1 MDVTPKAATGRKPG
15 ARGGTGRT
23 APRTIRTRLLRIL
36 ILALA
41 VLLALLGTAAAEQIA
56 AYRNAAATADNAR
69 LEITL
74 QGLVHELQ
82 KERGLTTGYVGG
94 VRQFSSKLPAQRKAT
109 DGARKE
115 LDRALRGRDD
125 AAADSVRESLDRL
138 KGLVGI
144 RRDADDGTGV
154 VKDTFDYF
162 TTTITVLDRLG
173 LGLDDVHDG
182 TLRDAY
188 QALQVLGNSKEFMGE
203 ERAIV
208 LGSVRAGRFRGD
220 DYSRFMEIRAG
231 RLAALDAFPRS
242 ASDAQERRLDAA
254 LTTPDAE
261 HALSYEEVAVG
272 GGGRLSSRGIQPMAW
287 WTSMTSTINGLRDVQ
302 ISLGADVENRAAELE
317 SSAQRD
323 LLLFVLLALGT
334 VAALGA
340 LAFDCVRSVSTPLT
354 DLAQQARDV
363 AGARLPQAVA
373 RVQAASSGESP
384 EPPASLAVTDKAG
397 AEVREVAEAFDRVQ
411 RAAFDLAT
419 EQAVL
424 RRNATDSL
432 VSLGRRNQNLV
443 RRQISFINKLEHED
457 ADPATL
463 ANLFEL
469 DHLATRMRRNA
480 ESLLVLAGESSPR
493 PWSTPLS
500 VTDVLRASLSEVEEY
515 RRVTLRR
522 IEPVHITGSVV
533 AEIAHL
539 LAELVENALSF
550 SPPDSDV
557 EIEGR
562 RTSAGYLVA
571 IVDHGLGMD
580 TQALAEANVR
590 LSGTA
595 SFMAEPTRFLGHFV
609 VGALARKCGIEVRL
623 GEAPAAGVVARVL
636 IPTSLLTEGAAKAV
650 AGTGS
655 RTAAEVAPDRAVL
668 PAPRNA
674 EPQESSADLV
684 SVAMGTSTGPD
695 GSAVGD
701 QEGSP
706 SRAREGAAQR
716 GEPSRG
722 ASAARTRNGLVKR
735 PRRSAI
741 SEAVSETDR
750 PTRPAPTEPT
760 PDRSPEEIS
769 GMLSTLRS
777 AHMRGGISVEME
789 KEKEKGKE
797 KGRAKGRDSERGKE
811 PVRERG
817 DVTVAGTG
825 SAASVGTA
833 VSGDAVGTAVSGDAV
848 ATAVSGDS
856 TGAVDKSADQT
867 ADRSA
872 GNGSH
877 EKGRRQ

>member
-1 MDVTPKAATGRKPG
+1 MDVTSKAT
-15 ARGGTGRT
+15 T
-23 APRTIRTRLLRIL
+23 TIRTRLLRIL

-41 VLLALLGTAAAEQIA
+41 VLLALLGLAAAEQIS
-56 AYRNAAATADNAR
+56 AYRNASATADNAR

-94 VRQFSSKLPAQRKAT
+94 VKQFSAKLPAQRKAT
-109 DGARKE
+109 DAARE
-115 LDRALRGRDD
+115 QLDTALKGRDD
-125 AAADSVRESLDRL
+125 SAAGSVRESLGRL
-138 KGLVGI
+138 DGLAGI
-144 RRDADDGTGV
+144 RKDADDGTGV

-182 TLRDAY
+182 KLRDAY
-188 QALQVLGNSKEFMGE
+188 QALQVLGNAKEFTGE

-231 RLAALDAFPRS
+231 RLAALEAFPRT
-242 ASDAQERRLDAA
+242 ATAAQRRRLDTA

-261 HALSYEEVAVG
+261 RALAYESVAVHG
-272 GGGRLSSRGIQPMAW
+272 TGRLKGSDLPPMAW
-287 WTSMTSTINGLRDVQ
+287 WDSMTATINGLRDVQ
-302 ISLGADVENRAAELE
+302 ITLGTDVENRAAELE
-317 SSAQRD
+317 SAAQRD
-323 LLLFVLLALGT
+323 LLLFALLALGT
-334 VAALGA
+334 IAALGA
-340 LAFDCVRSVSTPLT
+340 LALDCVRSVSAPLT
-354 DLAQQARDV
+354 ELAAQAREV
-363 AGARLPQAVA
+363 ARRRLPQAVA
-373 RVQAASSGESP
+373 AVQESSSGETP
-384 EPPASLAVTDKAG
+384 QPPAPLTVADKAG

-411 RAAFDLAT
+411 RSAFDLAT

-443 RRQISFINKLEHED
+443 RRQISFINQLEHED
-457 ADPATL
+457 TDPSTL

-500 VTDVLRASLSEVEEY
+500 VNDVLRASLSEVEEY

-522 IEPVHITGSVV
+522 IEPAYVTGSVV
-533 AEIAHL
+533 VEIAHL
-539 LAELVENALSF
+539 LAELVENALSY

-580 TQALAEANVR
+580 NQALAEANVR

-636 IPTSLLTEGAAKAV
+636 IPTTLLTEAPQGRGADQ
-650 AGTGS
+650 
-655 RTAAEVAPDRAVL
+655 PVL
-668 PAPRNA
+668 PAPRKEQDA
-674 EPQESSADLV
+674 ASHASRGSHATHASDSPDASDGELV
-684 SVAMGTSTGPD
+684 SVAAEPKRAESAAKGAKGT
-695 GSAVGD
+695 
-701 QEGSP
+701 
-706 SRAREGAAQR
+706 
-716 GEPSRG
+716 
-722 ASAARTRNGLVKR
+722 SAARTRNGLVKR

-741 SEAVSETDR
+741 PEAVNETDR
-750 PTRPAPTEPT
+750 PSRPAPTEPT

-789 KEKEKGKE
+789 KEKEME
-797 KGRAKGRDSERGKE
+797 KGQR
-811 PVRERG
+811 
-817 DVTVAGTG
+817 
-825 SAASVGTA
+825 
-833 VSGDAVGTAVSGDAV
+833 
-848 ATAVSGDS
+848 
-856 TGAVDKSADQT
+856 KSADT
-867 ADRSA
+867 NEGDA
-872 GNGSH
+872 
-877 EKGRRQ
+877 K

>member
-1 MDVTPKAATGRKPG
+1 MDVTTKAT
-15 ARGGTGRT
+15 TS
-23 APRTIRTRLLRIL
+23 IRTRLLRIL

-41 VLLALLGTAAAEQIA
+41 VLLALLGIAAADQIS
-56 AYRNAAATADNAR
+56 AYRNASATADNAR

-94 VRQFSSKLPAQRKAT
+94 VRQFSAKLPTQRKAT
-109 DGARKE
+109 DAARE
-115 LDRALRGRDD
+115 QLDVALKGREDS
-125 AAADSVRESLDRL
+125 AAGSVRESLGRL
-138 KGLVGI
+138 DGLAGI
-144 RRDADDGTGV
+144 RKDADDGTGV

-162 TTTITVLDRLG
+162 THTITVLDRLD
-173 LGLDDVHDG
+173 LGLEDVHDG
-182 TLRDAY
+182 NLRDAY
-188 QALQVLGNSKEFMGE
+188 QALQVLGNAKEFTGE

-208 LGSVRAGRFRGD
+208 LGSVRAGKFRGD

-242 ASDAQERRLDAA
+242 ATAVQERRLNTA

-261 HALSYEEVAVG
+261 RALAYESKAVHG
-272 GGGRLSSRGIQPMAW
+272 TGKLKASAIPPMAW
-287 WTSMTSTINGLRDVQ
+287 WDAMTSTINGMRNVQ
-302 ISLGADVENRAAELE
+302 ITLGTDVENRAAQLE

-323 LLLFVLLALGT
+323 LLLFLLLALAT
-334 VAALGA
+334 VVALGA
-340 LAFDCVRSVSTPLT
+340 LALDCVRSVSAPLVE
-354 DLAQQARDV
+354 LAQQAREV
-363 AGARLPQAVA
+363 AGSRLPQAVA
-373 RVQAASSGESP
+373 AVQDGSSGAAP
-384 EPPASLAVTDKAG
+384 QPPARLVVADKAG
-397 AEVREVAEAFDRVQ
+397 AEVREVADAFDRVQ
-411 RAAFDLAT
+411 RSAFELAT

-493 PWSTPLS
+493 PWSTPLA
-500 VTDVLRASLSEVEEY
+500 VNDVLRAALSEVEEY

-522 IEPVHITGSVV
+522 IEPAFVTGSVV
-533 AEIAHL
+533 VEIAHL

-571 IVDHGLGMD
+571 IVDHGFGMD
-580 TQALAEANVR
+580 NQALAEANVR

-636 IPTSLLTEGAAKAV
+636 IPAGLLTEAPQGKAADK
-650 AGTGS
+650 
-655 RTAAEVAPDRAVL
+655 PVL
-668 PAPRNA
+668 PAPRNEEDAVEPVTVTAGSKPA
-674 EPQESSADLV
+674 ESK
-684 SVAMGTSTGPD
+684 TS
-695 GSAVGD
+695 
-701 QEGSP
+701 
-706 SRAREGAAQR
+706 GAK
-716 GEPSRG
+716 GG
-722 ASAARTRNGLVKR
+722 ASASRTRNGLVKR
-735 PRRSAI
+735 PQRSAI
-741 SEAVSETDR
+741 SEAVTETDR
-750 PTRPAPTEPT
+750 PSRPAPTGPT
-760 PDRSPEEIS
+760 TDRSPEEVS

-777 AHMRGGISVEME
+777 AHMRGGISVE
-789 KEKEKGKE
+789 KEKE
-797 KGRAKGRDSERGKE
+797 RAKKSAGHSE
-811 PVRERG
+811 
-817 DVTVAGTG
+817 
-825 SAASVGTA
+825 
-833 VSGDAVGTAVSGDAV
+833 GDA
-848 ATAVSGDS
+848 
-856 TGAVDKSADQT
+856 K
-867 ADRSA
+867 
-872 GNGSH
+872 
-877 EKGRRQ
+877 

>member
-1 MDVTPKAATGRKPG
+1 MDVTTKAT
-15 ARGGTGRT
+15 TS
-23 APRTIRTRLLRIL
+23 IRTRLLRIL

-41 VLLALLGTAAAEQIA
+41 VLLALLGIAAADQIS
-56 AYRNAAATADNAR
+56 AYRNASATADNAR

-94 VRQFSSKLPAQRKAT
+94 VRQFSAKLPTQRKAT
-109 DGARKE
+109 DAARE
-115 LDRALRGRDD
+115 QLDVALKGREDS
-125 AAADSVRESLDRL
+125 AAGSVRESLGRL
-138 KGLVGI
+138 DGLAGI
-144 RRDADDGTGV
+144 RKDADDGTGV

-162 TTTITVLDRLG
+162 TTTITVLDRLDLG
-173 LGLDDVHDG
+173 LGDVHDG
-182 TLRDAY
+182 NLRDAY
-188 QALQVLGNSKEFMGE
+188 QALQVLGNAKEFTGE

-208 LGSVRAGRFRGD
+208 LGSVRAGKFRGT

-242 ASDAQERRLDAA
+242 ATAVQERRLNTA

-261 HALSYEEVAVG
+261 RALAYESKAVHG
-272 GGGRLSSRGIQPMAW
+272 TGKLKSSAIPPMAW
-287 WTSMTSTINGLRDVQ
+287 WDSTTSTINGMRNVQ
-302 ISLGADVENRAAELE
+302 ISLGTDVENRAVQLE

-323 LLLFVLLALGT
+323 LLLFLLLALGT
-334 VAALGA
+334 VAALAA
-340 LAFDCVRSVSTPLT
+340 LALDCVRSVSTPLVE
-354 DLAQQARDV
+354 LAQQARQV
-363 AGARLPQAVA
+363 AGTRLPQAVA
-373 RVQAASSGESP
+373 AVQDGSSGRAP
-384 EPPASLAVTDKAG
+384 EPPAPLAVADRAG
-397 AEVREVAEAFDRVQ
+397 SEVREVAEAFDRVQ
-411 RAAFDLAT
+411 RSAFDLAT

-493 PWSTPLS
+493 PWSTPLA
-500 VTDVLRASLSEVEEY
+500 VNDVLRAALSEVEEY

-522 IEPVHITGSVV
+522 IEPAFVTGSVV
-533 AEIAHL
+533 VEIAHL

-571 IVDHGLGMD
+571 IVDHGFGMD
-580 TQALAEANVR
+580 NQALAEANVR

-636 IPTSLLTEGAAKAV
+636 IPAALLTEAPQGKAADK
-650 AGTGS
+650 
-655 RTAAEVAPDRAVL
+655 PVL
-668 PAPRNA
+668 PAPRNEEDA
-674 EPQESSADLV
+674 VESVTVTAGAKPVESKA
-684 SVAMGTSTGPD
+684 SGAKGGTS
-695 GSAVGD
+695 
-701 QEGSP
+701 
-706 SRAREGAAQR
+706 
-716 GEPSRG
+716 
-722 ASAARTRNGLVKR
+722 ASRTRNGLVKR
-735 PRRSAI
+735 PQRSAI
-741 SEAVSETDR
+741 SEAVTETDR
-750 PTRPAPTEPT
+750 PSRPAPTGPT
-760 PDRSPEEIS
+760 TDRSPEEVS

-777 AHMRGGISVEME
+777 AHMRGGISVE
-789 KEKEKGKE
+789 KEKEK
-797 KGRAKGRDSERGKE
+797 AKKSAGHSE
-811 PVRERG
+811 
-817 DVTVAGTG
+817 
-825 SAASVGTA
+825 
-833 VSGDAVGTAVSGDAV
+833 GDA
-848 ATAVSGDS
+848 
-856 TGAVDKSADQT
+856 K
-867 ADRSA
+867 
-872 GNGSH
+872 
-877 EKGRRQ
+877 

>member
-1 MDVTPKAATGRKPG
+1 MDVTTKAT
-15 ARGGTGRT
+15 TS
-23 APRTIRTRLLRIL
+23 IRARLLRIL
-36 ILALA
+36 VLALA
-41 VLLALLGTAAAEQIA
+41 VLLALLGIAATEQIS
-56 AYRNAAATADNAR
+56 AYRNASATADNAR

-94 VRQFSSKLPAQRKAT
+94 VRQFSAKLPAQRKAT
-109 DGARKE
+109 DAARE
-115 LDRALRGRDD
+115 QLDVALKGREDS
-125 AAADSVRESLDRL
+125 AAGSVRESLGRL
-138 KGLVGI
+138 DGLAGI
-144 RRDADDGTGV
+144 RKDADDGTGV

-162 TTTITVLDRLG
+162 TTTITVLDRLDLG
-173 LGLDDVHDG
+173 LGDVHDG

-188 QALQVLGNSKEFMGE
+188 QALQVLGNAKEFTGE

-208 LGSVRAGRFRGD
+208 LGSVRAGKFRGD
-220 DYSRFMEIRAG
+220 DYGRFMEIRAG

-242 ASDAQERRLDAA
+242 ATAVQERRLNTA

-261 HALSYEEVAVG
+261 RALSYESKAVHG
-272 GGGRLSSRGIQPMAW
+272 TGKLKASVIPPMAW
-287 WTSMTSTINGLRDVQ
+287 WDATTSTINGMRGVQ
-302 ISLGADVENRAAELE
+302 ISLGTDVENRAAQLE

-323 LLLFVLLALGT
+323 LLLFLLLALGT
-334 VAALGA
+334 IAALGA
-340 LAFDCVRSVSTPLT
+340 LALDCVRSVSSPLVE
-354 DLAQQARDV
+354 LAQQAREV
-363 AGARLPQAVA
+363 AGSRLPQAVA
-373 RVQAASSGESP
+373 AVQDGSSGAAP
-384 EPPASLAVTDKAG
+384 QPPARLVVTHRAG

-411 RAAFDLAT
+411 RSAFDLAT

-493 PWSTPLS
+493 PWSTPLA
-500 VTDVLRASLSEVEEY
+500 VNDVLRAALSEVEEY

-522 IEPVHITGSVV
+522 IEPAFVTGSVV
-533 AEIAHL
+533 VEIAHL

-562 RTSAGYLVA
+562 RTSAGYLIA

-580 TQALAEANVR
+580 NQALAEANVR

-636 IPTSLLTEGAAKAV
+636 IPAALLTEK
-650 AGTGS
+650 
-655 RTAAEVAPDRAVL
+655 AAEAKPSV
-668 PAPRNA
+668 PAPRKA
-674 EPQESSADLV
+674 ETDMEPKPEPA
-684 SVAMGTSTGPD
+684 VAPVAAKG
-695 GSAVGD
+695 GS
-701 QEGSP
+701 
-706 SRAREGAAQR
+706 
-716 GEPSRG
+716 
-722 ASAARTRNGLVKR
+722 SAARTRNGLVKR
-735 PRRSAI
+735 PQRSGIAA
-741 SEAVSETDR
+741 AVSETDR
-750 PTRPAPTEPT
+750 TDRTTPTAPPNPERT
-760 PDRSPEEIS
+760 PEQVS

-777 AHMRGGISVEME
+777 AHMRGGISVE
-789 KEKEKGKE
+789 KEKQQNAETNEGA
-797 KGRAKGRDSERGKE
+797 AK
-811 PVRERG
+811 
-817 DVTVAGTG
+817 
-825 SAASVGTA
+825 
-833 VSGDAVGTAVSGDAV
+833 
-848 ATAVSGDS
+848 
-856 TGAVDKSADQT
+856 
-867 ADRSA
+867 
-872 GNGSH
+872 
-877 EKGRRQ
+877 